1 MPFSMALPTTP
12 TRTAASTASGK
23 TQKMSML
30 LIGLTFRRSDE
41 EPPRPEVYI
50 GDVLEG
56 EGKIQFLPVFLSV
69 DHKDFVGCGLEAIDH
84 RSDDATCV
92 VYGRQADQVS
102 HVELALSQRI
112 KLLAVEQEPFAS
124 EGSRI
129 GPALDAFEVEQEA
142 FRGLP
147 GG

>member
-1 MPFSMALPTTP
+1 MMPFSMALPTTP
-12 TRTAASTASGK
+12 TRSAASGK
-23 TQKMSML
+23 TQKMSIL
-30 LIGLTFRRSDE
+30 LIGLTLRRSNQE
-41 EPPRPEVYI
+41 LPHPEVYI

-56 EGKIQFLPVFLSV
+56 EGKIQFLPVFLSA
-69 DHKDFVGCGLEAIDH
+69 DHEDFVGCSLEAIH
-84 RSDDATCV
+84 HHSDDPTCV

-102 HVELALSQRI
+102 HVELSLSQRI
-112 KLLAVEQEPFAS
+112 KLLAVEQELFAS
-124 EGSRI
+124 KGSGF